1 MLAASAELGF
11 SVFWGVQGEE
21 SRGLNDR
28 VHGISCRYSDKTCKK
43 INYISTNTYSIIM
56 Q

>member
-1 MLAASAELGF
+1 MDFSAEPFQGGDSHGF
-11 SVFWGVQGEE
+11 
-21 SRGLNDR
+21 NDR
-28 VHGISCRYSDKTCKK
+28 AHRISCQYSDKTCKK

>member
-1 MLAASAELGF
+1 MDFSAEPFQGGDSHGF
-11 SVFWGVQGEE
+11 NDSVH
-21 SRGLNDR
+21 R
-28 VHGISCRYSDKTCKK
+28 ISCRYLDKTCKK